1 MSLAANTPKGETDN
15 ERGWNCYTGTQTS
28 NPSHAD
34 ISVKYFFLSF
44 FNLQRGT
51 FKKGTENFVLNPVTR
66 ETSRFKRSAGDNT
79 IDLGNMTS
87 SVSEGNNEIP
97 KNRLDDAICK
107 FRISWNVNI
116 WDLMLNA
123 KIPLV
128 KAEILRFK
136 TYLSKLHFVGYN
148 WVYWL
153 VV

>member
-1 MSLAANTPKGETDN
+1 MSLAANTPKGKLITSVVETV
-15 ERGWNCYTGTQTS
+15 TPGTQTS

-116 WDLMLNA
+116 
-123 KIPLV
+123 
-128 KAEILRFK
+128 
-136 TYLSKLHFVGYN
+136 
-148 WVYWL
+148 
-153 VV
+153 